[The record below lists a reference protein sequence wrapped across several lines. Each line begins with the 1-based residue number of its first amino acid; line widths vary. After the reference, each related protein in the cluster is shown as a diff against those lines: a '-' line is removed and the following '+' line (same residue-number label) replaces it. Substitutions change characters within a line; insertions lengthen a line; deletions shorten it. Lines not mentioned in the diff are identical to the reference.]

1 MGKAEGKE
9 LISVELSKEEKELFQ
24 FYCFWN
30 KTSMSE
36 VVRNAIAPDIEKA
49 RALKESLNKVEVKY

>member
-1 MGKAEGKE
+1 MGKAKGKE
-9 LISVELSKEEKELFQ
+9 LISIELSKEEKELFQ

-36 VVRNAIAPDIEKA
+36 VVRNAIAPTIEKA
-49 RALKESLNKVEVKY
+49 RALKERLNKVEVKY